1 METNLSNYCPHWI
14 ISIVTAQSG
23 IDFLSGSSTL
33 TSIAKKYERGLSEQ
47 YEPINFQ
54 YLEAIA
60 EEKLRTL
67 SEIEAAEN
75 AVTIL
80 NAYVYR
86 RYKFH
91 PDNKPRK
98 ITGLFSSEFKATKIP
113 LPDQKELCKIFKAFI
128 FSIRSNIYNYAPPGW
143 TIIDEPEAQWL
154 GELVAEPASIF
165 DSF

>member
-1 METNLSNYCPHWI
+1 METKLSNYCPHWI
-14 ISIVTAQSG
+14 LSIVTAQSG
-23 IDFLSGSSTL
+23 IEFLNGSSTL
-33 TSIAKKYERGLSEQ
+33 TSIAKKYSRGLSEH
-47 YEPINFQ
+47 YDTVNFQ
-54 YLEAIA
+54 YIEGIA

-75 AVTIL
+75 AVVIL

-98 ITGLFSSEFKATKIP
+98 ITGLFGSEFNGTKVP
-113 LPDQKELCKIFKAFI
+113 LADQKELCKIFKAFI

-143 TIIDEPEAQWL
+143 TIIKEPESKWL
-154 GELVAEPASIF
+154 GELIAEPSSIF

>member
-1 METNLSNYCPHWI
+1 MDHKYRNRPRRE
-14 ISIVTAQSG
+14 
-23 IDFLSGSSTL
+23 DFLNGSSTL
-33 TSIAKKYERGLSEQ
+33 TSIAKKYSRGLSDQ

-54 YLEAIA
+54 FIEGIA

-86 RYKFH
+86 RYKFY

-98 ITGLFSSEFKATKIP
+98 IMGLFSSEFDGTKVP
-113 LPDQKELCKIFKAFI
+113 LAEHQEFCKMFKAFI
-128 FSIRSNIYNYAPPGW
+128 FSIRSNIYNYAPAGW
-143 TIIDEPEAQWL
+143 TVMEEPEAQWL
-154 GELVAEPASIF
+154 GELVAEPSSIF